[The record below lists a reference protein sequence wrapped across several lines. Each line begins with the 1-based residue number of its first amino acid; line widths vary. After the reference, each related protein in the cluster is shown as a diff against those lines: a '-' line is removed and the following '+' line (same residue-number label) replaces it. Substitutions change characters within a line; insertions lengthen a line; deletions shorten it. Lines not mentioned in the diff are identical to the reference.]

1 MLPGINREYSRGM
14 TEFVTKRIY
23 ELASSDD
30 GYRVLVDRLWPRGV
44 SKEKAVLDEWAKDIA
59 SSTELR
65 KWFAHDPAKYE
76 AFTKRYINEVEQN
89 PDTSAIIKKWYQQDK
104 VTLLYGARDEI
115 HNEAEVLCRY
125 LRK

>member
-1 MLPGINREYSRGM
+1 M

-59 SSTELR
+59 PSTELR

-89 PDTSAIIKKWYQQDK
+89 PDTNAIIKRWYQQDK

-125 LRK
+125 LSE

>member
-59 SSTELR
+59 PSTELR

-76 AFTKRYINEVEQN
+76 AFTKRYITEVEQN

-125 LRK
+125 LSE

>member
-44 SKEKAVLDEWAKDIA
+44 SKEKAVLDETRADQKDQILADLTEYCKLDTWAMVRIWQ
-59 SSTELR
+59 ELL
-65 KWFAHDPAKYE
+65 K
-76 AFTKRYINEVEQN
+76 I
-89 PDTSAIIKKWYQQDK
+89 
-104 VTLLYGARDEI
+104 
-115 HNEAEVLCRY
+115 
-125 LRK
+125 

>member
-14 TEFVTKRIY
+14 TEFVAKRIY

-59 SSTELR
+59 PSTELR

-76 AFTKRYINEVEQN
+76 AFTKRYITEVEQN
-89 PDTSAIIKKWYQQDK
+89 PDTSAIIKRWYQQDK

-125 LRK
+125 LSE

>member
-1 MLPGINREYSRGM
+1 M

-115 HNEAEVLCRY
+115 HNEAEVLCRH
-125 LRK
+125 LSE